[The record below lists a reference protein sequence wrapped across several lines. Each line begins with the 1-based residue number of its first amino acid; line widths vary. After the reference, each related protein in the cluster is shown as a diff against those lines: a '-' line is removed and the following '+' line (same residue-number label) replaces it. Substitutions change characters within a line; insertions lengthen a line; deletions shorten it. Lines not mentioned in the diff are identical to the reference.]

1 MKVTVRFSYTEDVV
15 PPRCRKPRRTRFHD
29 GELRVNIPEISKEM
43 APVAIVATR
52 RKSSWQS
59 GYRIEYRWYKNKL
72 WTAVDMNNYR
82 HPEIPGVIDLTEGN
96 HSWPGISLYAG
107 YLAHSTKFDAEK
119 EIRSAMKLHLYIDG
133 VHYRLTGEPRYEV
146 NTFGMGRNH
155 GSTAIFIEHCYN
167 QNIGRDRYFSLLE
180 LDKAVA
186 LATDIATK
194 RGDTKSLPMRLNGG
208 EKFEIRLP
216 EAIRVNPKRQHGTGC
231 SFINALDSVSMATGG
246 SPAAVMGAALALI

>member
-15 PPRCRKPRRTRFHD
+15 PPRCRKPRRTKFHD

-72 WTAVDMNNYR
+72 WTSVKLAD
-82 HPEIPGVIDLTEGN
+82 IPSVIDVTEDNRWEQYELLWGGDL
-96 HSWPGISLYAG
+96 WDR
-107 YLAHSTKFDAEK
+107 TKLNAEK
-119 EIRSAMKLHLYIDG
+119 YIRSKAKGHLYIDG
-133 VHYRLTGEPRYEV
+133 VHYCQVSEPRYVV

-155 GSTAIFIEHCYN
+155 GGTAMFVEHRYN
-167 QNIGRDRYFSLLE
+167 PNIGWGRYFSLLE